1 MGGRR
6 SCKAPHGIAT
16 PTAGMLD
23 PRHRLEHGW
32 FAACAEADATYARAI
47 MSDTHAVISA
57 RASGTFEIGGE
68 LAVNR
73 LGFGAMRLTGEGI
86 WGEPRDPNECRRV
99 LRRAVELD
107 VKLIDTA
114 DSYGPE
120 VSERLIAEALYPYPD
135 DLVIAT
141 KGGLERPGPN
151 HWVANCRPDRLR
163 RCCEASLRR
172 LGLERIDLYQLHTVD
187 PKVPIE
193 DSVAAL
199 AELQEEGKI
208 RHVGVSNVSVEQLER
223 AQQIVQI
230 VSVQNHYNVSDRA
243 SEDVLR
249 FCEDAQ
255 IPFMAYFPL
264 AAGELAESGTAL
276 AEIADG
282 HGATPSQVALAW
294 LLQRSPLIVPIPGTS
309 SIAHFDQNVDAI
321 ELELQDDEL
330 EALDELAP
338 AT

>member
-1 MGGRR
+1 VP
-6 SCKAPHGIAT
+6 AHP
-16 PTAGMLD
+16 
-23 PRHRLEHGW
+23 
-32 FAACAEADATYARAI
+32 
-47 MSDTHAVISA
+47 DTL
-57 RASGTFEIGGE
+57 TIGGDLE
-68 LAVNR
+68 VFR
-73 LGFGAMRLTGEGI
+73 LGFGAMRITGPGV
-86 WGEPRDPNECRRV
+86 WGEPPDPSAIRALLRHVVERDVN
-99 LRRAVELD
+99 
-107 VKLIDTA
+107 LIDTA
-114 DSYGPE
+114 DSYGPK
-120 VSERLIAEALYPYPD
+120 VSERLIADALRPYPD
-135 DLVIAT
+135 TLVIAT
-141 KGGLERPGPN
+141 KGGFERPGPGQ
-151 HWVANCRPDRLR
+151 WVPSGRPDRLR

-309 SIAHFDQNVDAI
+309 SIAHFDQNVDAV

-330 EALDELAP
+330 EALDELGP